1 MGDWKFYIGFIFFI
15 GFSVWIMN
23 NIKKSYIE
31 MLKEKEKL
39 RDKLDKEIEFNK
51 KTNEIKHPNNRDYE
65 KEIREKEYLKE
76 DYERKI
82 VDVGENHKSKEL
94 NEIRQYMMFICCLLG
109 VVVMIM
115 LSK

>member
-15 GFSVWIMN
+15 GFIVWIMS

-39 RDKLDKEIEFNK
+39 RNTRDNLIESFKLTHESQYYKWRDKE
-51 KTNEIKHPNNRDYE
+51 D
-65 KEIREKEYLKE
+65 EIRHIETIKE
-76 DYERKI
+76 DYDKLIRI
-82 VDVGENHKSKEL
+82 VGENHKSKEL
-94 NEIRQYMMFICCLLG
+94 NEIRQGIMFICCLLG